1 MTLLFHDQ
9 RWNKVTFLQ
18 NFDIIYQSTVFEW
31 LQIYFLRLSTL
42 EKKFNR
48 SAVAFQ
54 YWVSNIVLL
63 KIIAEVYVLDFLF
76 AVLYLTYTWQ
86 ETKIYIT
93 ICTITVWQTH
103 WNSKYGALWVTIT
116 PHFKILYILL
126 LFLSFL
132 CSCQQKSPYK
142 CFYGLSWWR
151 EWLHSLDQS

>member
-48 SAVAFQ
+48 SAAAFQ
-54 YWVSNIVLL
+54 YWVSDIVLL
-63 KIIAEVYVLDFLF
+63 KIIAEVYMLDFLF

-93 ICTITVWQTH
+93 IC
-103 WNSKYGALWVTIT
+103 L
-116 PHFKILYILL
+116 
-126 LFLSFL
+126 
-132 CSCQQKSPYK
+132 
-142 CFYGLSWWR
+142 
-151 EWLHSLDQS
+151 